1 MAAPIAIT
9 TCLQDSSDIRRHI
22 RPLRVFICVLC
33 VLYAFFFWRVVDAME
48 GGRKSGDGV
57 VDATRKAMQIL
68 AELSDAAVSGG
79 KLSSEMSSCANA
91 NNAKCQ
97 PWSKQDY
104 LSRLASF
111 SPMTWFNKPITV
123 SGSECARHGWRN
135 EGIDRLRCDSCKALL
150 TISIHPS
157 LNEPSTLA
165 VATKFKEQLVKTGH
179 SDMCPWRDQ
188 VFSTRSLN
196 IASCSLYA
204 NHVYLPRLL
213 FFFL

>member
-1 MAAPIAIT
+1 
-9 TCLQDSSDIRRHI
+9 
-22 RPLRVFICVLC
+22 
-33 VLYAFFFWRVVDAME
+33 ME
-48 GGRKSGDGV
+48 GGGKSGDGV

-188 VFSTRSLN
+188 VFSTPSLN
-196 IASCSLYA
+196 IASCSLCLFA
-204 NHVYLPRLL
+204 TAPFLFPTLTDIVVLDFRL
-213 FFFL
+213 FQ

>member
-1 MAAPIAIT
+1 MRRERPWVRREVVGSSGERPWRERKQPIHA
-9 TCLQDSSDIRRHI
+9 LA
-22 RPLRVFICVLC
+22 LLFLF
-33 VLYAFFFWRVVDAME
+33 LFFPKMVE

-188 VFSTRSLN
+188 VFSTPSLN
-196 IASCSLYA
+196 IASCSSCQS
-204 NHVYLPRLL
+204 RLFA
-213 FFFL
+213 FFFLL